1 MFGVRSSGK
10 TLLELQWRGMLSDYV
25 TAIAWSPDG
34 ETLAAST
41 GSGDVGIWHSGTLEI
56 LQSSSSLA
64 VDALA
69 FSRDGQFLA
78 AGGQDGTVKIWQMSA
93 VAGGERSPLH
103 TLNYAPVWIDR
114 LAWSPTTDQLAF
126 NTGRVVQLWDAKVG
140 KVLAELNFA
149 ASSVQDLA
157 WHPQGEFLAV
167 AGYQGVKIW
176 DDLNWKDDPYI
187 LSIPS
192 ATGTIAWSPN
202 GEYLAA
208 ANQDA
213 TLTVLQ
219 WGNPHPWV
227 MQGFP
232 GKLRSLA
239 WSSQTTAQGAPLLA
253 VSSGF
258 TVAVWEKHRDEKQG
272 WTARSLDVHDGF
284 VGTIAFQPGT
294 LLLAS
299 GGEDGQILLWERARQ
314 LAQMLDSV
322 TTGFSCLS
330 WNRGGDRLAAGG
342 MAGELFIWSKSQRG
356 RGFGAQ

>member
-10 TLLELQWRGMLSDYV
+10 ILLELQWRESLSDYV

-34 ETLAAST
+34 QSWAASA
-41 GSGDVGIWHSGTLEI
+41 GNGDVGIWHSGTLEI
-56 LQSSSSLA
+56 LQSGTSLA

-69 FSRDGQFLA
+69 FSRNGDFLA
-78 AGGQDGTVKIWQMSA
+78 ASGQDGTVKIWQSA

-103 TLNYAPVWIDR
+103 TLNYAPAWIDR

-126 NTGRVVQLWDAKVG
+126 STGREVQLWDAKVG
-140 KVLAELNFA
+140 KVLAKLNFA
-149 ASSVQDLA
+149 SSSVQDLA
-157 WHPQGEFLAV
+157 WHPGGEFLAV

-208 ANQDA
+208 ANQDT

-232 GKLRSLA
+232 GKLRSLT
-239 WSSQTTAQGAPLLA
+239 WSSQTAAKGAPLLA

-258 TVAVWEKHRDEKQG
+258 SVAVWEKHRDEKQG
-272 WTARSLDVHDGF
+272 WKARSLELHDGI
-284 VGTIAFQPGT
+284 VGAIAFQPGS

-299 GGEDGQILLWERARQ
+299 GGEDGLLCLWERSKQ
-314 LAQMLDSV
+314 LAQILERAPG
-322 TTGFSCLS
+322 GFSCLS
-330 WNRGGDRLAAGG
+330 WSPKGDRLVAGG
-342 MAGELFIWSKSQRG
+342 MAGELFFWSKSQSG
-356 RGFGAQ
+356 KGFGA